1 MINIVGARLNWSMEQ
16 NSQSRPTY
24 IRSIDL
30 QQQCVGILIECSN
43 QRELILLI
51 QYIEGQD

>member
-1 MINIVGARLNWSMEQ
+1 MGARLNWSMEQ